1 MQGGYVLVCKGDKWL
16 IPLAC
21 NQVIISF
28 SWRTNLQM
36 FIGSIKHDVTITKIK
51 LSCVSFAPHSR
62 IFLVGGSSISTASTT
77 VRNWTASLKFH
88 GLELPRKCRCH
99 GKAFLSLTQSSQ
111 TRVPHED
118 MQLTSLCFLVF
129 LLRLRAVSYYSLQSY
144 CTRNPSTRA
153 AINEGVSSRRKVPIP
168 YCYITSWFAIALAE
182 IRTRRIKR
190 EKADCKQSILAS
202 FLDWISLSVTLVIS
216 RPESSLSV
224 NMLVD
229 RKILGAKIEILNCLL
244 VVCTR

>member
-1 MQGGYVLVCKGDKWL
+1 M
-16 IPLAC
+16 
-21 NQVIISF
+21 
-28 SWRTNLQM
+28 
-36 FIGSIKHDVTITKIK
+36 
-51 LSCVSFAPHSR
+51 
-62 IFLVGGSSISTASTT
+62 
-77 VRNWTASLKFH
+77 
-88 GLELPRKCRCH
+88 
-99 GKAFLSLTQSSQ
+99 
-111 TRVPHED
+111 
-118 MQLTSLCFLVF
+118 VF

-144 CTRNPSTRA
+144 CTPNPSTRA

-190 EKADCKQSILAS
+190 EKADCKQSILDS

-224 NMLVD
+224 NMQVD

-244 VVCTR
+244 VVCTRKWSFKIVFRKLNCSTATKAALVKNHITLTPRFRPITLIN

>member
-1 MQGGYVLVCKGDKWL
+1 MEIISYISSDSFVLFGRNILHNPRINCLKIWVRLWLFEGKSGANEHLIKMQGDYVLVCKGDKWL

-118 MQLTSLCFLVF
+118 M
-129 LLRLRAVSYYSLQSY
+129 
-144 CTRNPSTRA
+144 
-153 AINEGVSSRRKVPIP
+153 
-168 YCYITSWFAIALAE
+168 
-182 IRTRRIKR
+182 
-190 EKADCKQSILAS
+190 
-202 FLDWISLSVTLVIS
+202 
-216 RPESSLSV
+216 
-224 NMLVD
+224 
-229 RKILGAKIEILNCLL
+229 
-244 VVCTR
+244 